1 MIHTC
6 VQNRHSD
13 SYSFLYQKSIV
24 TFGVNELTEAEDW
37 ILAFQQLLN
46 RIQQVQKCTVGKIQ
60 PIVLSQNLSYFSA
73 SKAEE
78 CLTTNFPASAND
90 RSFALAGRFVGC
102 YYKNFFAKIFVAST
116 RDRTRDLS
124 RHRREL

>member
-46 RIQQVQKCTVGKIQ
+46 RIQQVIQCTVGKIC
-60 PIVLSQNLSYFSA
+60 NFSDMKKV
-73 SKAEE
+73 SS
-78 CLTTNFPASAND
+78 LT
-90 RSFALAGRFVGC
+90 G
-102 YYKNFFAKIFVAST
+102 I
-116 RDRTRDLS
+116 
-124 RHRREL
+124 